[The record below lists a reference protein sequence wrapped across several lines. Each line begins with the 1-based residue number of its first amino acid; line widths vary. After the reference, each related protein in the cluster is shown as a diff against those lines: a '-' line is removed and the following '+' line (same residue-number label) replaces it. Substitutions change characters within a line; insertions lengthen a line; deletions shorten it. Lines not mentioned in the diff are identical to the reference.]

1 MHVRIPIQTK
11 INQTKQQKSEYTMLS
26 HCILYC
32 TKLYYVYSLWA
43 KVTIKPQNNKI
54 LI

>member
-26 HCILYC
+26 HCTHC
-32 TKLYYVYSLWA
+32 EQKL
-43 KVTIKPQNNKI
+43 Q
-54 LI
+54 